1 MEEKDRKEL
10 EDLLIEAREKAV
22 GAHLKK
28 GNIKFLKF
36 IAVIATLN
44 FILFP
49 FDYERVKPDLP
60 SAMGLILFIQGAMLS
75 GGSLLAAALAAVV
88 KFAPWNY
95 ANRLARAFLLF
106 YLIAI
111 SFVLLI
117 LIMNIA
123 RYRFNLF

>member
-1 MEEKDRKEL
+1 MPDYRLAIMEENDRKEL

-49 FDYERVKPDLP
+49 FDYQRVKPDLVTW
-60 SAMGLILFIQGAMLS
+60 
-75 GGSLLAAALAAVV
+75 LLLWA
-88 KFAPWNY
+88 
-95 ANRLARAFLLF
+95 
-106 YLIAI
+106 
-111 SFVLLI
+111 
-117 LIMNIA
+117 
-123 RYRFNLF
+123 